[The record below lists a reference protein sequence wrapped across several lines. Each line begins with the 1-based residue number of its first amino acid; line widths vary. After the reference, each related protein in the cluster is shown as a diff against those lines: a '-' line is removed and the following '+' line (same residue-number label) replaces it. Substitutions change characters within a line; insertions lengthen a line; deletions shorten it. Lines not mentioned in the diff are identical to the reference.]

1 MQPMKIR
8 KSASRVREA
17 ACEPLEARM
26 LLSASF
32 QVVGYLP
39 DYEFTHF
46 NSIDLSALTQINY
59 FSVVATATGSL
70 GTTSASGYSF
80 SQLQTVVV
88 GSACGPPAGFGQHH
102 RGSVKPVSDDRRKSD
117 GDDKL
122 REQYSRLLLYL

>member
-1 MQPMKIR
+1 MKIR
-8 KSASRVREA
+8 KPALRILKPTCEA
-17 ACEPLEARM
+17 LEARV

-59 FSVVATATGSL
+59 FSVIANSSGAL

-80 SQLQTVVV
+80 SQLQTLVTAAHNAPSRVSV
-88 GSACGPPAGFGQHH
+88 NITVDPGSAFQTIAQ
-102 RGSVKPVSDDRRKSD
+102 SSTA
-117 GDDKL
+117 
-122 REQYSRLLLYL
+122 